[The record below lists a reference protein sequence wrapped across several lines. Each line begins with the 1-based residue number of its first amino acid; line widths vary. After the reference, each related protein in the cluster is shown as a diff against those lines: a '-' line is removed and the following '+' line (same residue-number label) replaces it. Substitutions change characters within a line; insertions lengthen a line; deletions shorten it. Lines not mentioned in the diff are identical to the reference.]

1 MKLTLSYETIMNPS
15 PADLEFIGKGVAQQ
29 NIEAYGSNDSERV
42 AIFVRDENQ
51 AIVGGVSGL
60 IRWNWL
66 HVQGLW
72 VDKTQRGRNIGTQ
85 LMRMI
90 EDEAAAR
97 GIRKVQVE
105 TLSFQAIGFYLKSG
119 YEVFAQLDDKPP
131 GHTWYYLK
139 KELSVKT
146 EQNN

>member
-1 MKLTLSYETIMNPS
+1 MSELRYEVLVNPP
-15 PADLEFIGKGVAQQ
+15 PADIEFIGKGVSQQ

-42 AIFVRDENQ
+42 AVIVRDEAGK
-51 AIVGGVSGL
+51 AIGGVTGL

-72 VDKTQRGRNIGTQ
+72 VDRSQRGRDVGTR

-90 EDEAAAR
+90 EAEAAAR
-97 GIRKVQVE
+97 GIRKMQVE
-105 TLSFQAIGFYLKSG
+105 TISFQAIGFYLKSG
-119 YEVFAQLDDKPP
+119 YQIFAQLDDKPP

-139 KELSVKT
+139 KELKVG
-146 EQNN
+146 EN